1 MSQTQRRPLRVLYA
15 AGPGNVIGTYLHWKE
30 SHDDPTQVN
39 MTLSGMFYDVC
50 HANGDKAYV
59 IATHPKTGCVD
70 DGDFIVVHRPTPFV
84 ERSGILYHL
93 GQIITALRLVASAIW
108 FRADVA
114 VIVCGT
120 CHWFPLRVLP
130 LFGIRV
136 VASLHCVMWRKY
148 RPLGTVQK
156 FVRKLNRKFFTKTV
170 SRVLSMSKDIS
181 DQLSEMT
188 RGRHK
193 PVIQFL
199 PTYRMGHFQ
208 EFTPPQLDKRPFR
221 VFFAGRIERD
231 KGVFDLLTIAKRFKA
246 AGVDD
251 VAFDVCGTG
260 GAFEELKREVE
271 AAGVADRFLMHGY
284 CNRPVM
290 REKYCESHVVIVPT
304 TTDFIEGFNQ
314 VVSEAVLAGRPVIT
328 SAVCPAIY
336 YVRDAVVEVPV
347 DDVQAYGDAILS
359 LRNDREL
366 YRRKVEACEPLKAQF
381 YDEALGWGAALHKA
395 LLPLRGVAEPAVT
408 TEPAPQQVAAPASPA
423 HVPTPVAAAKA
434 SAEMQLQPMATSK
447 W

>member
-1 MSQTQRRPLRVLYA
+1 
-15 AGPGNVIGTYLHWKE
+15 
-30 SHDDPTQVN
+30 
-39 MTLSGMFYDVC
+39 
-50 HANGDKAYV
+50 
-59 IATHPKTGCVD
+59 
-70 DGDFIVVHRPTPFV
+70 
-84 ERSGILYHL
+84 
-93 GQIITALRLVASAIW
+93 
-108 FRADVA
+108 
-114 VIVCGT
+114 
-120 CHWFPLRVLP
+120 
-130 LFGIRV
+130 
-136 VASLHCVMWRKY
+136 
-148 RPLGTVQK
+148 
-156 FVRKLNRKFFTKTV
+156 
-170 SRVLSMSKDIS
+170 
-181 DQLSEMT
+181 
-188 RGRHK
+188 
-193 PVIQFL
+193 
-199 PTYRMGHFQ
+199 
-208 EFTPPQLDKRPFR
+208 

-271 AAGVADRFLMHGY
+271 TAGVADRFLMHGY

-366 YRRKVEACEPLKAQF
+366 YRRKVDACEPLKAQF
-381 YDEALGWGAALHKA
+381 YDESLGWGAALDKA
-395 LLPLRGVAEPAVT
+395 LLPLRGI
-408 TEPAPQQVAAPASPA
+408 TEPAAPTAPQAKTPAPVHYAAPASAPA
-423 HVPTPVAAAKA
+423 AVAGKT
-434 SAEMQLQPMATSK
+434 SSDLKLQPMATSK

>member
-1 MSQTQRRPLRVLYA
+1 MDATHGRSLRILYA
-15 AGPGNVIGTYLHWKE
+15 AGPGNVMGTFQHWKE
-30 SHDDPTQVN
+30 HHDDPTQVN

-50 HANGDKAYV
+50 HAHGDKAYV
-59 IATHPKTGCVD
+59 IATHPKAGKVQD
-70 DGDFIVVHRPTPFV
+70 EDFIVVHRPTPFV
-84 ERSGILYHL
+84 ERSGLLWHL
-93 GQIITALRLVASAIW
+93 GQLITAIRLVVSAIW

-130 LFGIRV
+130 LFGIKV

-148 RPLGTVQK
+148 RPLGSVPK
-156 FVRKLNRKFFTKTV
+156 FIRVLNRKFFTKSV
-170 SRVLSMSKDIS
+170 SGVLSMSKDIT

-193 PVIQFL
+193 PVFQFL
-199 PTYRMGHFQ
+199 PTYRASHFQ
-208 EFTPPQLDKRPFR
+208 DFRPPQLDKRPFR

-246 AGVDD
+246 AGVND
-251 VAFDVCGTG
+251 VVFDVCGTG

-271 AAGVADRFLMHGY
+271 AAGVGDHFLMHGY

-336 YVRDAVVEVPV
+336 YVKDAVVEVPV
-347 DDVQAYGDAILS
+347 DDVQAYGDAILA
-359 LRNDREL
+359 LLNDREL
-366 YRRKVEACEPLKAQF
+366 YRRKVEACQPLKAQF
-381 YDEALGWGAALHKA
+381 YDEDLGWGEALNKA
-395 LLPLRGVAEPAVT
+395 LAPLRGVTLPAA
-408 TEPAPQQVAAPASPA
+408 EPAPQPPVAAQQPPAPA
-423 HVPTPVAAAKA
+423 PIAAKA
-434 SAEMQLQPMATSK
+434 SSEMKLQPVGTSK